1 MAGYDLG
8 FDLAGLFSKKYCF
21 YRICFLQIHIRHR
34 NMKYTVD
41 IYRNR
46 FRQIRNHVFVFQT
59 NLFRFQRA
67 CHQIIFLV
75 YLIQIKNMIGRSFD
89 HFLTLCQDHRLQNI
103 DHLCDIC
110 HLDAV
115 AVFVEEIQ
123 VDTCNQC
130 VTHGILLIQKSRIR
144 SRLYIIP
151 GTPLVHDHA
160 DLFIRIVL
168 IHNGTVTA
176 DQLFHVHRL
185 FHGLIPVFFRKFRCT
200 ALVIPGFRNRV
211 VMKRQ
216 AIHHAMLLWG
226 GSAEACFHHFLRPL
240 IIIRVGTTGNFPD
253 FPASIVITHKGL
265 ISAVHISVEFRIHI
279 SAAAP
284 VLIADAEE
292 IDGPR
297 FFVAIFRTKVCHR
310 RYTVKCHIFNP
321 LRHLLYGTASHIS
334 VDIGLTSDLTA
345 ELKKFVG
352 TETVVLDN
360 AAPVGV
366 DHFFAAFFRSDT
378 VFPVIFIC
386 KTSARPAQYRNFDI
400 FQCFNNIGTHSI
412 HVRNIGIFSYIE
424 SFINTSSQMLR
435 KLSLD
440 FLIDF

>member
-1 MAGYDLG
+1 
-8 FDLAGLFSKKYCF
+8 
-21 YRICFLQIHIRHR
+21 
-34 NMKYTVD
+34 
-41 IYRNR
+41 
-46 FRQIRNHVFVFQT
+46 
-59 NLFRFQRA
+59 
-67 CHQIIFLV
+67 
-75 YLIQIKNMIGRSFD
+75 MIGRSFD
-89 HFLTLCQDHRLQNI
+89 HLLTLGQDHRLQNV

-115 AVFVEEIQ
+115 TVFVEEIQ
-123 VDTCNQC
+123 VNTCDQC

-144 SRLYIIP
+144 SRLYIVP
-151 GTPLVHDHA
+151 GAPFIHDHA
-160 DLFIRIVL
+160 DLFVRIVL
-168 IHNGTVTA
+168 IHNGAVTA

-345 ELKKFVG
+345 ELKKLVG
-352 TETVVLDN
+352 TEAVVLDN

-366 DHFFAAFFRSDT
+366 NHLLAAFLRTDT
-378 VFPVIFIC
+378 VLPVILIR
-386 KTSARPAQYRNFDI
+386 KASARPAQYRNFDI

>member
-1 MAGYDLG
+1 M
-8 FDLAGLFSKKYCF
+8 
-21 YRICFLQIHIRHR
+21 
-34 NMKYTVD
+34 
-41 IYRNR
+41 
-46 FRQIRNHVFVFQT
+46 
-59 NLFRFQRA
+59 
-67 CHQIIFLV
+67 
-75 YLIQIKNMIGRSFD
+75 YLIQIENMIRRSFD
-89 HFLTLCQDHRLQNI
+89 QLFPLGQDHRLQNI

-115 AVFVEEIQ
+115 AVFVEKIQ
-123 VDTCNQC
+123 VDPCDQC
-130 VTHGILLIQKSRIR
+130 VTHGILLIQKSRIC

-151 GTPLVHDHA
+151 GTPLIHDHA
-160 DLFIRIVL
+160 DLFVRVIL
-168 IHNGTVTA
+168 IHNGAVAA
-176 DQLFHVHRL
+176 DQLFHIHRL
-185 FHGLIPVFFRKFRCT
+185 FHGLIPVFFRKLRCT
-200 ALVIPGFRNRV
+200 SLVIPGFRHRI

-226 GSAEACFHHFLRPL
+226 DSAEACFHHFLRPL
-240 IIIRVGTTGNFPD
+240 IIIRIGAAGNLPD
-253 FPASIVITHKGL
+253 LFVSIVITHKGL

-292 IDGPR
+292 IDSPWL
-297 FFVAIFRTKVCHR
+297 FVAIFRTKVCHR

-321 LRHLLYGTASHIS
+321 LRHLLYSTASHIS
-334 VDIGLTSDLTA
+334 VDIGFTSDLTA
-345 ELKKFVG
+345 EFKKLVG
-352 TETVVLDN
+352 TEAVVLDN
-360 AAPVGV
+360 TAPVGV

-400 FQCFNNIGTHSI
+400 FQCFNNIGTHSV